1 VTLRTRLTV
10 AVAAIVAAAV
20 FSGAFASH
28 YYTNRQLRRET
39 DQFLVQ
45 RAQRFQ
51 APGGAPRGGFNLP
64 QSIVQRGPRPLFNF
78 DAPTQVIDQ
87 SGRIVTELP
96 GQPRL
101 PVDAA
106 DRALA
111 QKPGPSRL
119 SDIHVD
125 GQHYRVIT
133 ASLPGGGAV
142 QIARSMRETD
152 DVLAVLQSRLILIS
166 LLGTLLA
173 GLVAFML
180 ARRTMKPI
188 RHLTDAAERVAATQD
203 LNTPIPVRGDDEVG
217 RLASSFN
224 SMLAALGT
232 SREQQKRLVA
242 DASHELRSPLTAIR
256 TNIEFLQRAQSL
268 DQDQRQALLAE
279 TRLELDE
286 LTTLFSELVELA
298 TDARSDE
305 PVATVDLADV
315 AVDVTARYRR
325 RTGRTIT
332 LSMTDPETVE
342 GRRTMLERALSNL
355 IDNACKFSDAS
366 TAVEV
371 NVRGAALEVADRG
384 PGVPAEER
392 ARVFD
397 RFYRTI
403 AARSHPGSGLGLSI
417 VRQIADVH
425 GGVVSLH
432 PRPGGG
438 TIARLDLGDVKAAPH
453 LTVVETPPA
462 EGVRH
467 SA

>member
-1 VTLRTRLTV
+1 VTLRTRLTL

-20 FSGAFASH
+20 FTGAFASH
-28 YYTNRQLRRET
+28 YYTNRELRRET
-39 DQFLVQ
+39 DRFLVE
-45 RAQRFQ
+45 RARRFQ
-51 APGGAPRGGFNLP
+51 APGAPRGGFKVPPL
-64 QSIVQRGPRPLFNF
+64 VLQRGPRPLINF
-78 DAPTQVIDQ
+78 DAPTQLIDKN
-87 SGRIVTELP
+87 GRIVTELP

-111 QKPGPSRL
+111 QNTGPSRL
-119 SDIHVD
+119 SDTHVA

-152 DVLAVLQSRLILIS
+152 DVLAVLQNRLIIIS

-203 LNTPIPVRGDDEVG
+203 LNTPIPVRGEDEVG

-268 DQDQRQALLAE
+268 DQDQRQALLSE

-305 PVATVDLADV
+305 PVATVELAEV

-332 LSMTDPETVE
+332 LSMTDPATVE
-342 GRRTMLERALSNL
+342 GRRTMLERALSNF
-355 IDNACKFSDAS
+355 IDNACKFSDPS
-366 TAVEV
+366 TPVDV

-384 PGVPAEER
+384 PGVPPDER

-425 GGVVSLH
+425 GGVVSLL

-438 TIARLDLGDVKAAPH
+438 TIARLDLGDAKAPPH
-453 LTVVETPPA
+453 LTVVSPFEN

>member
-1 VTLRTRLTV
+1 L

-39 DQFLVQ
+39 DRFLVE

-51 APGGAPRGGFNLP
+51 APGVPRGGFTVPPLV
-64 QSIVQRGPRPLFNF
+64 IQRGRPPLVNF
-78 DAPTQVIDQ
+78 DAPTQLIDAN
-87 SGRIVTELP
+87 GHVVTQLP

-101 PVDAA
+101 PVNAA

-111 QKPGPSRL
+111 RKPGPSRL
-119 SDIHVD
+119 SDTHVD

-152 DVLAVLQSRLILIS
+152 DVLAVLQNRLIIIS

-203 LNTPIPVRGDDEVG
+203 LNTPIPVRGEDEVG

-305 PVATVDLADV
+305 PVATVDLAEV

-332 LSMTDPETVE
+332 LSMTDPATIE
-342 GRRTMLERALSNL
+342 GRRTMIERALSNL
-355 IDNACKFSDAS
+355 IDNACKFSDPS
-366 TAVEV
+366 TAVDV
-371 NVRGAALEVADRG
+371 NVRGGALEVADRG
-384 PGVPAEER
+384 PGVPPEER

-425 GGVVSLH
+425 GGVVSLL

-438 TIARLDLGDVKAAPH
+438 TIARLDLGGAQSVPH
-453 LTVVETPPA
+453 LAVVSPPHEDA
-462 EGVRH
+462 PREHQATG
-467 SA
+467 

>member
-1 VTLRTRLTV
+1 VTLRTRLTL

-20 FSGAFASH
+20 FTGAFASH
-28 YYTNRQLRRET
+28 YYTNRELRRET
-39 DQFLVQ
+39 DRFLVD

-51 APGGAPRGGFNLP
+51 APGVPRGGFGVPPL
-64 QSIVQRGPRPLFNF
+64 VLQRGPRPLINF
-78 DAPTQVIDQ
+78 DATTQLIDRT
-87 SGRIVTELP
+87 GKITTELP

-101 PVDAA
+101 PIDAA

-111 QKPGPSRL
+111 RTAGPSRL
-119 SDIHVD
+119 RDIHVN
-125 GQHYRVIT
+125 GLHYRVIT

-152 DVLAVLQSRLILIS
+152 DVLAVLQNRLIIIS
-166 LLGTLLA
+166 LIGTLLA
-173 GLVAFML
+173 GLVAFLL

-203 LNTPIPVRGDDEVG
+203 LNTPIPVNAEDEVG

-224 SMLAALGT
+224 AMLAALGT

-268 DQDQRQALLAE
+268 SPDQRQVLLAE

-305 PVATVDLADV
+305 PVATVDLAEV

-332 LSMTDPETVE
+332 LSMIDPDMVE
-342 GRRTMLERALSNL
+342 GRRTMIERALSNL
-355 IDNACKFSDAS
+355 IDNACKFSEAS
-366 TAVEV
+366 TAVDV
-371 NVRGAALEVADRG
+371 TVDGAALEVADRG
-384 PGVPAEER
+384 PGVAPDER

-403 AARSHPGSGLGLSI
+403 SARSHPGSGLGLSI

-425 GGVVSLH
+425 GGVVSLL
-432 PRPGGG
+432 PRSGGG
-438 TIARLDLGDVKAAPH
+438 TIARLELGSSSTNRR
-453 LTVVETPPA
+453 LTVVPPQN
-462 EGVRH
+462 EGVRY